1 MLRARLI
8 DLLLSV
14 VAVLMVV
21 PASAT
26 AQPATPTTPT
36 PPTQPAT
43 GPGGM
48 DYAYDRV
55 VATEHGEGAG
65 GYLLFEPADPRGDGT
80 PVATA
85 SLPIVLFLSA
95 CCEAE
100 HLNDATDNGA
110 PWGAWIDHLVRRGAV
125 VVFPRFDPRDPM
137 TGVTTAVKSALT
149 ELEGSG
155 HPPTDPTRLVAVGHS
170 FGAMLAVRYAAVA
183 ADQGLPVPIA
193 LMPAASPPAPEPG
206 DLAAVPA
213 ATRLLVVVAEDD
225 QQAMSGREMGIWIWE
240 GLAQIPPDRKDFV
253 VVQTDRHG
261 TPPLV
266 ADHGMAATDVF
277 GTLDAL
283 DWYGTWKLLDA
294 LMACAFD
301 GTWCEYALGDTP
313 EQRFM
318 GTWSDGVPVAELEVI
333 DDPSTPVP

>member
-55 VATEHGEGAG
+55 SVTEHGEGAG
-65 GYLLFEPADPRGDGT
+65 GYLLFKPAGPRGGGT

-85 SLPIVLFLSA
+85 PVPVVLFLSA
-95 CCEAE
+95 CCETDD
-100 HLNDATDNGA
+100 LNDATDNGSLYRD
-110 PWGAWIDHLVRRGAV
+110 WIVHLSRRGAV
-125 VVFPRFDPRDPM
+125 VVYPRFDPDDPM
-137 TGVTTAVKSALT
+137 TGVASAVKSALT

-155 HPPTDPTRLVAVGHS
+155 HPPTDPTRFTAVGHS

-193 LMPAASPPAPEPG
+193 VMSTTPDCAGCPLGYM
-206 DLAAVPA
+206 AAVPA
-213 ATRLLVVVAEDD
+213 TTRLLVVVAGQDT
-225 QQAMSGREMGIWIWE
+225 QVMGRDIWA
-240 GLAQIPPDRKDFV
+240 GLTHIPPDRKDFV
-253 VVQTDRHG
+253 VVQTDGHG
-261 TPPLV
+261 LPLLY
-266 ADHGMAATDVF
+266 AGHWMPGTAVF